1 MKHGPLAT
9 VGVGHLCFYLA
20 TQVSLRDKYTSNM
33 KELKARECNV
43 VAVTQKGQDL
53 PKDCYDYLIEIPQAE
68 EYLSPIL
75 SAIPLQLFSMY
86 FAQKKN
92 YNVDRP
98 RHLAKSVTVE

>member
-1 MKHGPLAT
+1 
-9 VGVGHLCFYLA
+9 
-20 TQVSLRDKYTSNM
+20 M
-33 KELKARECNV
+33 KELKARECHV
-43 VAVTQKGQDL
+43 IAVAQKEQEL
-53 PKDCYDYLIEIPQAE
+53 PKDCYDYLIEIPRAE

-86 FAQKKN
+86 LAQKKN